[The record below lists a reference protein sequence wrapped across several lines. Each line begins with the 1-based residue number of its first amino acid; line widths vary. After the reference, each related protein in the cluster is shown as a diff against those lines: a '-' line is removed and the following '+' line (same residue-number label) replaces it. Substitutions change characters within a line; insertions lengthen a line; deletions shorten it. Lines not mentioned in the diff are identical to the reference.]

1 MVPILI
7 HFTAVAI
14 QDLFKMFRLL
24 RIVKSY
30 FSGVHKGLL
39 IQGCKSRFC
48 ATLWL
53 LILFEFWHL
62 PAGNSLI
69 LSAESHM
76 CLKKTDY
83 EGRLILPY
91 FSFFVL
97 IMCGNL
103 FELVLT
109 YLIFS
114 LIHLGTS
121 SLLQFRIWYRRA
133 PVMTQAS
140 SRLFVFPLQ
149 FPAEAIWHIGPAPFY
164 RPASLNLT
172 LTAWTVCGRSLCL
185 RDRESRSVDKSYC
198 LESPNLVLVTPDS
211 QTAVAVKKCCY

>member
-1 MVPILI
+1 
-7 HFTAVAI
+7 
-14 QDLFKMFRLL
+14 
-24 RIVKSY
+24 
-30 FSGVHKGLL
+30 
-39 IQGCKSRFC
+39 
-48 ATLWL
+48 
-53 LILFEFWHL
+53 
-62 PAGNSLI
+62 
-69 LSAESHM
+69 M

-198 LESPNLVLVTPDS
+198 LESPNLVLVTPVRPQS
-211 QTAVAVKKCCY
+211 QSRNALTNMRFWRMLTYLLKNGVFRLSHESIYIIYL